1 MFSLRSSIIITTTI
15 TIITA
20 TIAADTAM
28 MRMGPAWSSCRGT
41 GTTTIIIIII
51 IIIITAIGIGTDC

>member
-1 MFSLRSSIIITTTI
+1 MFSSRSSIIIIIITTTI
-15 TIITA
+15 ITTA

-41 GTTTIIIIII
+41 GITTIIT